1 MDLVK
6 KVCDNSLDDNL
17 SMERVT
23 WFSNSMSGARIS
35 DLKRNPSK
43 ECLKTSGFVAG
54 VPSTR
59 VAVAGAIRDVNLIKV
74 LACCVVLSDVMRGIL
89 NFSILILGQANMCLM
104 CLALKLS

>member
-1 MDLVK
+1 MFEIK
-6 KVCDNSLDDNL
+6 
-17 SMERVT
+17 EGQ
-23 WFSNSMSGARIS
+23 WSG
-35 DLKRNPSK
+35 LKRNPSK

-59 VAVAGAIRDVNLIKV
+59 VAVAGAIRDVNL
-74 LACCVVLSDVMRGIL
+74 LNVVLSDVMREIL

>member
-59 VAVAGAIRDVNLIKV
+59 VAVAGAIRDVNL
-74 LACCVVLSDVMRGIL
+74 LNVVLSDAKRGIL